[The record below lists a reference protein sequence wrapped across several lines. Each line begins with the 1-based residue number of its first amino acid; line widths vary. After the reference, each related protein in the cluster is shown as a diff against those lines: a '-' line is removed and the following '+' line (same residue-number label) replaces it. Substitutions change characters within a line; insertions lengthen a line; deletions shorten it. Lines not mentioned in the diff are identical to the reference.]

1 MQYAVS
7 MPRDGRATRQ
17 RILDSAHDLILSDGY
32 AATTLDEILAAS
44 EATKG
49 AFFHHFESKEAMAAA
64 LFEQYL
70 EGDRRAFDET
80 VRRAERLTSDPLQQL
95 LITIGFFEEMYG
107 AMDSPH
113 PGCLLASFAYQSD
126 LMTPE
131 RRARSADSFLLWR
144 DAFVEKLRAAEK
156 LHQPSV
162 PIDVEA
168 VADMLNVILEGGF
181 IMSKV
186 LDDAGLLVRYL
197 RVLRGYL
204 EMAFGVT
211 VTAAPLISSIGA
223 SDSPADR
230 DPGRTVGRS
239 H

>member
-1 MQYAVS
+1 MR
-7 MPRDGRATRQ
+7 RDGRATRQ

-44 EATKG
+44 EVTKG
-49 AFFHHFESKEAMAAA
+49 AFFHHFESKDAMAAA

-70 EGDRRAFDET
+70 EGDRRVFDET

-95 LITIGFFEEMYG
+95 LVTIGFFEEMYE
-107 AMDSPH
+107 ALEAPH
-113 PGCLLASFAYQSD
+113 PGCLLASFAYQND

-131 RRARSADSFLLWR
+131 RRARSAESFLLWR
-144 DAFVEKLRAAEK
+144 DAFVEKLRASES
-156 LHQPSV
+156 LHRPSV
-162 PIDVEA
+162 PIDYEA
-168 VADMLNVILEGGF
+168 VGDMLNVILEGGF

-211 VTAAPLISSIGA
+211 ATGVRASSSARHG
-223 SDSPADR
+223 
-230 DPGRTVGRS
+230 
-239 H
+239 